1 MRQIIEDYKL
11 VVVVIRFNLL
21 VQGICAGKLKDAHA
35 SVVSISYR

>member
-11 VVVVIRFNLL
+11 VVVIRFNLL